1 MRPTERPVVEAS
13 CSINISFKQTI
24 RDYLDAELYSSNS

>member
-1 MRPTERPVVEAS
+1 MRLTERPVVEAS
-13 CSINISFKQTI
+13 CSMDISLKQTI